1 MNLPFSGRNAK
12 LETMNRILTDAARK
26 RAERVEALER
36 RVAQLEQEL
45 EPARKRARELEIRA
59 RELEIRARE
68 LEIVASQRAQLLNE
82 KDEELALVRETLTK
96 CLFRNRDLEQALAEI
111 GKK

>member
-1 MNLPFSGRNAK
+1 MRLFFSGRNAK
-12 LETMNRILTDAARK
+12 LETMNRILTDAARE
-26 RAERVEALER
+26 RAERVEELER

-59 RELEIRARE
+59 RELET
-68 LEIVASQRAQLLNE
+68 VATQRAQLINE

>member
-1 MNLPFSGRNAK
+1 
-12 LETMNRILTDAARK
+12 MNRILTDAARK
-26 RAERVEALER
+26 GRSGSKHSNVEWR
-36 RVAQLEQEL
+36 NWNKKL
-45 EPARKRARELEIRA
+45 EPARKRA

-111 GKK
+111 GQK